1 MKEVKNPEKMPIPQL
16 ERYLAHLKRQRT
28 KLDKYIKEYEADID
42 RRKALPDIIKLPD
55 KKDRTDRCND
65 GNHVLHV

>member
-1 MKEVKNPEKMPIPQL
+1 MKEVKNPKRCQFHSDIV
-16 ERYLAHLKRQRT
+16 LAYLKRQRT

-42 RRKALPDIIKLPD
+42 PRKALPDIIKLPD